1 MKKLFILA
9 TVCCFAF
16 GLTSCKK
23 EYTCKCTATV
33 AGSSATSET
42 KIEDTKKNAKE
53 ACDKGDASS
62 TAGGI
67 TTSVACEIE

>member
-23 EYTCKCTATV
+23 EYTCTCTVTAT
-33 AGSSATSET
+33 GYSASASGTF
-42 KIEDTKKNAKE
+42 KDTKKNAEK
-53 ACDKGDASS
+53 ACDDLGVSTSAGVTGATASCS
-62 TAGGI
+62 LD
-67 TTSVACEIE
+67 